1 MDTVQVSYG
10 DYLFTPNPASIAVA
24 DRRDPAVT
32 TLPGGGWLLEPVR
45 LPRQA
50 ALEGS
55 LFAEDAAAALSRFEA
70 LRQRYEAGGTA
81 LLCLPGYLPF
91 PARFIRLE
99 LTAEG
104 DGRVLAYRAEF
115 IEEGTSQ

>member
-1 MDTVQVSYG
+1 MDTVQASYG

-50 ALEGS
+50 ALSVYQYFRTNE
-55 LFAEDAAAALSRFEA
+55 
-70 LRQRYEAGGTA
+70 
-81 LLCLPGYLPF
+81 
-91 PARFIRLE
+91 
-99 LTAEG
+99 
-104 DGRVLAYRAEF
+104 
-115 IEEGTSQ
+115 EEGTCASSQGSPGAGG